1 LNAAIVSRSNTT
13 SCSRISARGA
23 AGFALED
30 RLQTWDDLAP
40 DRREWIRVSR

>member
-1 LNAAIVSRSNTT
+1 VLAHQRAS
-13 SCSRISARGA
+13 A

-40 DRREWIRVSR
+40 GWEDRREWIRVSR